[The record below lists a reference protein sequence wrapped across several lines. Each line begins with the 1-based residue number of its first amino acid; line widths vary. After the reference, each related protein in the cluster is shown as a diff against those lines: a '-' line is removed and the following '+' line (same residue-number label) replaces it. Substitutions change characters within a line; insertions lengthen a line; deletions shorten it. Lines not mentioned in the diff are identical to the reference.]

1 MHTISIGSEELE
13 IQNWGSCEHELN
25 RCVIF
30 TRKSNYR
37 IKSRFHPHL
46 TKNCASSFSIHSTSS
61 LRDTTLLN
69 YCASHLLILHAPDA
83 RQNTQMRENNSYGH
97 KRSQSKAR
105 QYQEIRSNKEKG
117 RKKSETNLK
126 SDEDRRSNSKG
137 LQY

>member
-83 RQNTQMRENNSYGH
+83 RQNTQMREKITLTGTNDRNQKQGNI
-97 KRSQSKAR
+97 KRSGVTKK
-105 QYQEIRSNKEKG
+105 KEE
-117 RKKSETNLK
+117 KKVK
-126 SDEDRRSNSKG
+126 
-137 LQY
+137 QI